1 MGRERVAGPAAGGLP
16 VGVTVEDMWALR
28 GVSGTDRQRVKRWRW
43 RVRVPGTN
51 QRETRSTRQYDE
63 GLLWALQVRMGL
75 EQARTHAGSGRSG
88 AAPDDGAAAMG
99 GAAPGVAGLSFAAAA
114 ERLLRSLE
122 LAGRTPAHVDRIRTV
137 LAHWMASDGYVD
149 DILATGFA
157 DAVRHWCATVRRF
170 DNCADDLSGRTRN
183 HHLQKIR
190 QVTTMACRAAGMLI
204 DPLAGIPGFAE
215 QRKRRE
221 TLALDE
227 IRRCLAQREHAWWLF
242 FALGV
247 YTGMREGEI
256 LHMRWS
262 SVREESREIRVR
274 FCEGWAPK
282 GYKER
287 DIALQPEL
295 AQLLRPLAERAQSD
309 WLFPARIREGS
320 TKGPWVGFRDLMFAA
335 QVDGRR
341 YSPHCM
347 RHTYISLMLATGER
361 VAYIRDYAGHA
372 AMSMTD
378 QYSSYVLR
386 YRHLVEDWPR
396 GEFRLL

>member
-1 MGRERVAGPAAGGLP
+1 
-16 VGVTVEDMWALR
+16 
-28 GVSGTDRQRVKRWRW
+28 
-43 RVRVPGTN
+43 
-51 QRETRSTRQYDE
+51 
-63 GLLWALQVRMGL
+63 
-75 EQARTHAGSGRSG
+75 
-88 AAPDDGAAAMG
+88 
-99 GAAPGVAGLSFAAAA
+99 
-114 ERLLRSLE
+114 
-122 LAGRTPAHVDRIRTV
+122 
-137 LAHWMASDGYVD
+137 
-149 DILATGFA
+149 
-157 DAVRHWCATVRRF
+157 
-170 DNCADDLSGRTRN
+170 
-183 HHLQKIR
+183 
-190 QVTTMACRAAGMLI
+190 MACRAAGMLI